1 MIMDLKYFS
10 IILIFKDKILF
21 NCGIMEILDYSRFK
35 KNRIKYFVVVILYF
49 DNFDFCL
56 FY

>member
-21 NCGIMEILDYSRFK
+21 NCGIMEILDYSCFK